1 MYSLPREA
9 TYRPSFSLHSS
20 TIRQEFTLDS
30 DFRWLSTVLAVW
42 GWGNEIVTHADSARQ
57 CLWASAIWLNF
68 WRFMHITSDSS
79 MTRTWLELPLR
90 NDGSRWHKT
99 SLLCDMLL
107 LPLQLVSRDVG
118 NGMWQ
123 RNAAKEARK
132 GNERENIAW
141 EMKNVRGKPEE
152 GGKLGRCRT
161 DSHLLFHFRNKRKN
175 ACELARGLA
184 ASLAAI
190 L

>member
-1 MYSLPREA
+1 
-9 TYRPSFSLHSS
+9 
-20 TIRQEFTLDS
+20 
-30 DFRWLSTVLAVW
+30 
-42 GWGNEIVTHADSARQ
+42 
-57 CLWASAIWLNF
+57 
-68 WRFMHITSDSS
+68 
-79 MTRTWLELPLR
+79 MTRTWLELPPR

-107 LPLQLVSRDVG
+107 LLLQLVSRDVG

-123 RNAAKEARK
+123 RNAAKETRK

-161 DSHLLFHFRNKRKN
+161 DSHLLFHFRNKQKN

-184 ASLAAI
+184 ASLGAI
-190 L
+190 LYELDARAVATFHCLSFNDWQLAIKTKRKKKNEGSETKRNEARRNKAKPEQNKAQR